1 VFSGG
6 GGTSTR
12 DTEVMAGIEGTYVM
26 EEVPTTAVARRNAI
40 SLELALPYV
49 GPGVEVRPFLGPGMG
64 TPPGVTG
71 GQERLGLGR

>member
-1 VFSGG
+1 MFSGW
-6 GGTSTR
+6 TSR
-12 DTEVMAGIEGTYVM
+12 ETEVMAGFEGTYVM

-49 GPGVEVRPFLGPGMG
+49 GPGAGVRPFLGPGMG
-64 TPPGVTG
+64 TPPGRTG